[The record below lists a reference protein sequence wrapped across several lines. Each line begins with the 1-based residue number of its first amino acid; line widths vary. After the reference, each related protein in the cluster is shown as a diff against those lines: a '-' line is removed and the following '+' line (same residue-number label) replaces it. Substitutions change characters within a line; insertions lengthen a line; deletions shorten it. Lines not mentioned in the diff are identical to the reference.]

1 MTRESADEAIS
12 RIKSIYCKDCDN
24 YGGVRCRAC
33 DFDCVMSDIDDL
45 ADPNR
50 RVITFHPYPEE
61 KPPVG
66 EDVLIQ
72 WDDGSMEIGWSSNDD
87 WGFPEPFG
95 KVVAWAELPK
105 PYVKAD
111 ET

>member
-12 RIKSIYCKDCDN
+12 RIKSMCCEDCDN

-33 DFDCVMSDIDDL
+33 DFDCVMSDIDDSVN
-45 ADPNR
+45 PNQ
-50 RVITFHPYPEE
+50 RVITFHPYPDE

-66 EDVLIQ
+66 VDVIIQ
-72 WDDGSMEIGWSSNDD
+72 WDDGYMSVGWSSSMVF
-87 WGFPEPFG
+87 GFPEPFR

-105 PYVKAD
+105 SYKKEA
-111 ET
+111 TT